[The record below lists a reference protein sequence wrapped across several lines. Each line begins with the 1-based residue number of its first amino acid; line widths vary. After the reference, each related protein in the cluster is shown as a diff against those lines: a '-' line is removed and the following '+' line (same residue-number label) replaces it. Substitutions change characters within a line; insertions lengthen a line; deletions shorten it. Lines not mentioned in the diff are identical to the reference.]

1 MDIAK
6 LKTNFQDDIINTEVT
21 DKRRYEL
28 INNSDG
34 TVSFDD
40 KTTYTQIGSNYGAKE
55 INETNDTINQL
66 IDANEKAEQ
75 SAESV
80 FVLRNQSLLTF
91 VGTTCTISD
100 DRITADSLAD
110 VYFTSD
116 TALNA
121 EKAVIDVETYSGRV
135 DLNAGRT
142 PEGDIRAS
150 IVIRVV

>member
-1 MDIAK
+1 MAIAK

-34 TVSFDD
+34 TVSLDD

-91 VGTTCTISD
+91 VGNTCTISD
-100 DRITADSLAD
+100 ERITADSLAD

>member
-1 MDIAK
+1 MAITK

-21 DKRRYEL
+21 DKRRFNL

-40 KTTYTQIGSNYGAKE
+40 VTTYEQIGSNYGAQE
-55 INETNDTINQL
+55 INTTNDTVNQL
-66 IDANEKAEQ
+66 IDEMEKAN
-75 SAESV
+75 SV
-80 FVLRNQSLLTF
+80 FLLRNQSVLTF
-91 VGTTCTISD
+91 SENVCTISD
-100 DRITADSLAD
+100 NRITADSLAD

-135 DLNAGRT
+135 DLVAGRT
-142 PEGDIRAS
+142 PDGIIKAS

>member
-1 MDIAK
+1 MAIAK

-34 TVSFDD
+34 TVSLDD

-75 SAESV
+75 AAESV

-100 DRITADSLAD
+100 ERITADSLAD